1 MSAWADPTAAPIAE
15 QVPTLIADIVWVG
28 AILYVMVTE
37 SKEIIGLV
45 RNSHERWWRTIKN
58 EYVGLW
64 NAIDWISILVA
75 LMIIQ
80 FYVRMQLAVGGVNN
94 HLIEMIKISLDSG
107 DRITYEEQT
116 ETFFGLVQEMCGAE
130 KEFRRMLCVYP
141 MIVMLRLF
149 KSFKAQPRLALVTD
163 TMNKA
168 SQDMLHFFIVFLS
181 VYVCMMVN
189 SVLFFGQ
196 DVQEFASVP
205 RAIHSCFRA
214 MFGDWDWDKMKEI
227 GFVKAQIWFWLFMMI
242 MVLILLNMLLA
253 IVMDA
258 YTEVKGKA
266 STAVTLPGQIK
277 EMQRRRT
284 QYKRG
289 ERVKL
294 NEIYDV
300 FLADA
305 NGDEKAMLKSETLLK
320 PHDVAAKINLP
331 LKQATRTLAN
341 SLTGW
346 WKELHAAEAVDE
358 EQLKDQIK
366 ETLENVE
373 KRTKIIVEDAEYVRQ
388 RLSYWDRI
396 QVPGDPEYDLH
407 FSADSSEG
415 KVAEDLDLTMV
426 VDGVSQEIS
435 NLFVTNLRRIENMQ
449 DSLQTQQDELHKL
462 ISEMQMMVDQQVHSV
477 ASISEHMNSIVS
489 PRRHLDEQP
498 EAPP

>member
-1 MSAWADPTAAPIAE
+1 
-15 QVPTLIADIVWVG
+15 
-28 AILYVMVTE
+28 
-37 SKEIIGLV
+37 
-45 RNSHERWWRTIKN
+45 
-58 EYVGLW
+58 
-64 NAIDWISILVA
+64 
-75 LMIIQ
+75 
-80 FYVRMQLAVGGVNN
+80 
-94 HLIEMIKISLDSG
+94 
-107 DRITYEEQT
+107 
-116 ETFFGLVQEMCGAE
+116 
-130 KEFRRMLCVYP
+130 MLCVYP

-163 TMNKA
+163 TLAKA
-168 SQDMLHFFIVFLS
+168 SQDMIHFFIVFLS

-227 GFVKAQIWFWLFMMI
+227 GFFKAQIWFWLFMMV

-266 STAVTLPGQIK
+266 STATTLPGQIK

-305 NGDEKAMLKSETLLK
+305 GGDEKAMLKSETLLK
-320 PHDVAAKINLP
+320 PHDVGVRINLP

-341 SLTGW
+341 SLAGW
-346 WKELHAAEAVDE
+346 WKERASEVQLDE
-358 EQLKDQIK
+358 EQIKDQIK

-373 KRTKIIVEDAEYVRQ
+373 KRTDLIVEDAEYVRQ

-407 FSADSSEG
+407 FSGDSSEG
-415 KVAEDLDLTMV
+415 KVAEDLDLTTV
-426 VDGVSQEIS
+426 VDSVSSEIGGLFKN
-435 NLFVTNLRRIENMQ
+435 NLMRIENMQ
-449 DSLQTQQDELHKL
+449 DSLQQQQDQLHGL
-462 ISEMQMMVDQQVHSV
+462 ISEMQMMVDQQVHCV
-477 ASISEHMNSIVS
+477 NSISDYMNDIVS
-489 PRRHLDEQP
+489 PRRHSVEP
-498 EAPP
+498 EAPQ